1 MGDEIRDKNCL
12 SSPTKWQHE
21 RWRCPQ
27 TSCFCNKSER
37 GDALVSNTTWRSIN
51 QKPIHPFSSES
62 CCHISSSERLH
73 REPLKIE
80 LSAFSFYF
88 YVFSPSPADI
98 ASIDCFWNGNA
109 SIDAIKIKSMT
120 IVVLSEDFPH
130 DLPHYDGHALQ
141 SHVDTKWTNILGW
154 RCMVAKVSTK
164 WYKKGSK
171 MRVFIFNFLCEIF
184 LVNQSVNLG
193 QLQKPFEVFFR

>member
-27 TSCFCNKSER
+27 TLCFCNKSER

-73 REPLKIE
+73 SEPLKIE
-80 LSAFSFYF
+80 LSAFSF
-88 YVFSPSPADI
+88 S
-98 ASIDCFWNGNA
+98 
-109 SIDAIKIKSMT
+109 
-120 IVVLSEDFPH
+120 
-130 DLPHYDGHALQ
+130 
-141 SHVDTKWTNILGW
+141 
-154 RCMVAKVSTK
+154 
-164 WYKKGSK
+164 
-171 MRVFIFNFLCEIF
+171 FLCFQPQPGRRSQYWLLLEWKRINWRHKNKINDYCCAVRGF
-184 LVNQSVNLG
+184 SAWFATLRRARYSVTCGYEMDEYSLLTVYGCQS
-193 QLQKPFEVFFR
+193 FHEMI